1 MADMPVECRVTPR
14 GISFP
19 IRVKPR
25 SPRNEIRGVRDGA
38 LWVNVTAPP
47 VEGAANRACAELL
60 ATALGVKRR
69 QVRIVSGEK
78 SRTKVVEIEG
88 IGIEDFRR
96 VL

>member
-1 MADMPVECRVTPR
+1 M
-14 GISFP
+14 
-19 IRVKPR
+19 
-25 SPRNEIRGVRDGA
+25 
-38 LWVNVTAPP
+38 TAPP
-47 VEGAANRACAELL
+47 VEGAANRTCADLL